1 MKEKL
6 KKIFLELIF
15 VLAICVLILPNNNVA
30 ASDGENLSY
39 SDIEK
44 IGDEVQKYII
54 VDNGRLYFD
63 YQSAQNNN
71 ESPEVIEQGLL
82 LESVSSNYAE
92 FNTEGYR
99 TRSIGLP
106 IWGNYCGPGYGGK
119 DSNKPAT
126 DILDEGCKRHDQ
138 CYKWS
143 LTLRKNCKCN
153 KDLVDY
159 IDEHK
164 SEMSGTMA
172 KVAWAIRTYFNT
184 VGQVGC

>member
-1 MKEKL
+1 MKKIYWEYKKL
-6 KKIFLELIF
+6 KNREEYLSRLDRKFRDLYFINERDTI
-15 VLAICVLILPNNNVA
+15 
-30 ASDGENLSY
+30 EN
-39 SDIEK
+39 
-44 IGDEVQKYII
+44 I
-54 VDNGRLYFD
+54 VDNDRLYFD

-92 FNTEGYR
+92 SNTEGYS

-119 DSNKPAT
+119 DSDEPVT
-126 DILDEGCKRHDQ
+126 DVLDEGCRRHDQ

-159 IDEHK
+159 IDTHK
-164 SEMSGTMA
+164 NEMSGTMA

-184 VGQVGC
+184 IGQVGC